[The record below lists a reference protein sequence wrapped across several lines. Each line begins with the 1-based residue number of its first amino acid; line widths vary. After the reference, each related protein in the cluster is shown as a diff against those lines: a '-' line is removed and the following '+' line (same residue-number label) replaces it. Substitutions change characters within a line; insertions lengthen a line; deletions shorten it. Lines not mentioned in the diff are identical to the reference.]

1 MQYSEYHSSK
11 SRSKFNAKGTEHVHS
26 LWNDTSKNSRRKKQQ
41 QKKQK
46 KKQLVKRTYF
56 FFFDLTT
63 IIISFIYSFHWGIHP
78 GNKSLLLMVGIT
90 MERSLIVTNSPV
102 HISPSLFSLS
112 LSLSLFLGGIKM
124 KAKIIFLL
132 LILCTCKW
140 CDASQQ
146 TNTDQ
151 VVNVYASRIGTTIGN
166 SVDFFKTTRAEPH
179 EARAE
184 YGVLMTQNMAVVLS
198 CPLTSKGTIHEHYSV
213 QITDIEFKE
222 WSNILKDNF
231 YSEFNILGRWLYL
244 PLGRT
249 GNGKTEVFL
258 HRKIL
263 FTMKNGKIID
273 VSASAETIKFSNN
286 LKLTFTYSCEAVDV
300 TKKRYIDSFTNE
312 SQNLLLGDV
321 MLRILLR
328 CSTTSKTPIEDE
340 DSIFASIFVRSG
352 AGWKLLASE
361 VFRKTNSGT
370 FLCALGGVGVH
381 CVCFIILWDGVAHDK
396 WYSCDKYTAVLLF
409 QMCYGAGGFASGY
422 FFMGNGLQPQKKRM
436 WLKCLFVNYFAV
448 TSPLLLIHI
457 TNLFQLLVIGEL
469 NGNNLK
475 SISLTLISYMLIGFP
490 LLFAGTLLGRHFS
503 SGAVEKTS
511 PHANQVPRIVPSP
524 SNKLL
529 RPKIMF
535 IVSGVVP
542 YAVMFGSYN
551 TYLKVMFLLQPSV
564 PSTHPALPTFFFF
577 FVTVCQSLIGT
588 FTLLNAENHR
598 WKWISF
604 GLGCACSVYFLA
616 HSVVFYIISIG
627 SFNVFVFQL
636 YMIYSAGFI
645 FFATGRTGKLHET
658 CSQTPTNRR
667 NKVLPFLLLL
677 RKYLITL
684 KSQQPQKPSC
694 MSLVF
699 ALWTSSTTCCTLKVQ
714 MHYGTSCGITE
725 DKLYARFPIP
735 FATEKLSIRINSTR
749 LFATD
754 GLGSNEKDVNEE
766 VVKSSSRLKLSLEL
780 DTFGC
785 KSFPP
790 NSDTPSNSHTHRYNL
805 QSKPFQPRSDYVVA
819 YLDSNGFHIT
829 PVSTIQQF
837 TPLLDDGCS
846 SATLSHLGDDSTPV
860 SQPNPGQVNAKP
872 QREFLKQRSDM
883 LGKDA
888 MTAKEIHVCGLNS
901 EESISLRHQ
910 LSSLTLETANVNIP
924 HISKEQIENSLFP
937 PEVYCGKG
945 DHSTIVRRFASHYSV
960 EQRVRVDEPFTTE
973 KEVVTILLK
982 LSFFMHGVWVSFN
995 CPQFKGLGDSLRG
1008 IVLAHFFFSEDGRIA
1023 RTELNS
1029 LFPVAEHRRY
1039 IKEIL
1044 ETVAALNTEEVDPSK
1059 RRWKLNRAPGAAMA
1073 QAEWQKICSYLPT
1086 EMPKQQES
1094 WKLALSRS
1102 NALAAM
1108 VNAGKTPSLFGG
1120 MNTGDA
1126 GRRHDNPARTD
1137 TVDLITHTL
1146 RNIFLKNGV
1155 LTKEA
1160 LKSKLLE
1167 ERRVKYPTAT
1177 PQMMQ
1182 LAIQSNVQQLTNT
1195 TWVLKVPIIINTIVS
1210 LNSFTSSQLM
1220 EALSKRLPN
1229 NTIPEN
1235 VVKQVT
1241 MEVTTFKGEQ
1251 IYVVKTGVGS

>member
-1 MQYSEYHSSK
+1 
-11 SRSKFNAKGTEHVHS
+11 
-26 LWNDTSKNSRRKKQQ
+26 
-41 QKKQK
+41 
-46 KKQLVKRTYF
+46 
-56 FFFDLTT
+56 
-63 IIISFIYSFHWGIHP
+63 
-78 GNKSLLLMVGIT
+78 
-90 MERSLIVTNSPV
+90 
-102 HISPSLFSLS
+102 
-112 LSLSLFLGGIKM
+112 M

-273 VSASAETIKFSNN
+273 VSASAGKPSKFSNN

-312 SQNLLLGDV
+312 SQKLNLILNGVCCLV
-321 MLRILLR
+321 MLCCVFYFVVQPLR
-328 CSTTSKTPIEDE
+328 KTPIEDE

-490 LLFAGTLLGRHFS
+490 LLFAGTLLGRHFFKWS
-503 SGAVEKTS
+503 RGKKTS

-645 FFATGRTGKLHET
+645 FFVAIGGGSISFVAASLLIHIMYRQRNRKDG
-658 CSQTPTNRR
+658 QTPTNRR

-725 DKLYARFPIP
+725 DKVVGTYSVY
-735 FATEKLSIRINSTR
+735 LSPSLSSSMHVFQYPLRQRNCPYESNSTR

-754 GLGSNEKDVNEE
+754 GLGSNEKDVNEEE

-805 QSKPFQPRSDYVVA
+805 QSKPFQPRSDYQW
-819 YLDSNGFHIT
+819 
-829 PVSTIQQF
+829 VSHHSRINYSAIY
-837 TPLLDDGCS
+837 PSLDDGCS

-960 EQRVRVDEPFTTE
+960 EQRVRELMSRCQILPLNVIMDSVACPQESTTE

-1137 TVDLITHTL
+1137 AQLTPQDQQTVDLITHTL

-1195 TWVLKVPIIINTIVS
+1195 TWVLKSVGDPAVDRYRPIIINTIVS

-1241 MEVTTFKGEQ
+1241 MEVTTFSKGEQ

>member
-1 MQYSEYHSSK
+1 
-11 SRSKFNAKGTEHVHS
+11 
-26 LWNDTSKNSRRKKQQ
+26 
-41 QKKQK
+41 
-46 KKQLVKRTYF
+46 
-56 FFFDLTT
+56 
-63 IIISFIYSFHWGIHP
+63 
-78 GNKSLLLMVGIT
+78 
-90 MERSLIVTNSPV
+90 
-102 HISPSLFSLS
+102 
-112 LSLSLFLGGIKM
+112 M

-140 CDASQQ
+140 CDALQQ

-184 YGVLMTQNMAVVLS
+184 HGVLMTQNMAVVLS

-231 YSEFNILGRWLYL
+231 IPSSIFLVVGYIF
-244 PLGRT
+244 LGRT

-273 VSASAETIKFSNN
+273 VSASAGKPSKFSNN

-340 DSIFASIFVRSG
+340 DSI
-352 AGWKLLASE
+352 LL
-361 VFRKTNSGT
+361 VFCPKTNSGT

-381 CVCFIILWDGVAHDK
+381 CVCFIILWDAVAHDK

-457 TNLFQLLVIGEL
+457 TNLF
-469 NGNNLK
+469 
-475 SISLTLISYMLIGFP
+475 SF
-490 LLFAGTLLGRHFS
+490 
-503 SGAVEKTS
+503 S

-564 PSTHPALPTFFFF
+564 PM
-577 FVTVCQSLIGT
+577 CQSLIGT

-645 FFATGRTGKLHET
+645 FFVAIGGGSISLTGKLHET

-725 DKLYARFPIP
+725 DKVVGTYSVY
-735 FATEKLSIRINSTR
+735 LSPSLSSSMHVFQYPLRQRNCPYESNSTR

-766 VVKSSSRLKLSLEL
+766 EVVKSSSRLKLSRTGYLWV
-780 DTFGC
+780 
-785 KSFPP
+785 
-790 NSDTPSNSHTHRYNL
+790 HTHRYNL

-960 EQRVRVDEPFTTE
+960 EQRVRELMSRCQILPLNVIMDSLPFFE
-973 KEVVTILLK
+973 AV
-982 LSFFMHGVWVSFN
+982 FFMHGVWVSFN

-1023 RTELNS
+1023 RTELNG

-1059 RRWKLNRAPGAAMA
+1059 RRWKLNRAPEQPWHRQSG
-1073 QAEWQKICSYLPT
+1073 K
-1086 EMPKQQES
+1086 KFG
-1094 WKLALSRS
+1094 
-1102 NALAAM
+1102 NAI
-1108 VNAGKTPSLFGG
+1108 SFGG

-1137 TVDLITHTL
+1137 AQLTPQDQQTVDLITHTL

-1167 ERRVKYPTAT
+1167 ERRFKYPTAT

-1195 TWVLKVPIIINTIVS
+1195 TWVLKSVGDPAVDRYRPIIINTIVS

-1241 MEVTTFKGEQ
+1241 MEVTTFSKGEQ
-1251 IYVVKTGVGS
+1251 IYVVKTGIFLLDLYLQKSERDTASRWTYTILIDPLQYVVGDPEVLIPPTSYLLTRTPGAFSPNDRVALTAYKKLLCMTTKSASDIRVVHRNGKTAEATLKHQIYSLTSTENYSKHPALFYGASGNFSITAQYSSFAETVFGAVAGSEGVVFVLTTHHIYAVDEKTGKELFSGTHQAKLTEGQSFDYHEN